1 MRGASTTHIFA
12 REEQFAIELL
22 TFFQN
27 LKPKQQEQQLKIKK
41 PLFRMALEMNTMN
54 IQQCEKEVKKYLNVL
69 DNVSQQGGRTWI
81 AQCPNKE
88 MHTNNDRKRSFSI
101 AISETSHE
109 NKERFG
115 EYMVTFC

>member
-41 PLFRMALEMNTMN
+41 PLLRMALEMNTMN
-54 IQQCEKEVKKYLNVL
+54 IQQCEKEVKKYLQKN
-69 DNVSQQGGRTWI
+69 
-81 AQCPNKE
+81 
-88 MHTNNDRKRSFSI
+88 
-101 AISETSHE
+101 
-109 NKERFG
+109 
-115 EYMVTFC
+115 